1 MTIYSQ
7 VFESKNEHS
16 AKRMG
21 SGGLDVLSTPSLV
34 AFMEN
39 ACFQFTEESL
49 NDSQLST
56 VGTEISIQHL
66 KASKIT
72 EPVTVTITALKE
84 EGRRYDFRLEA
95 FVNEQLIAKAC
106 HTRVRIEID
115 KFLSKL

>member
-1 MTIYSQ
+1 MAIYSQ
-7 VFESKNEHS
+7 VFETKIEHS
-16 AKRMG
+16 AQQIG
-21 SGGLDVLSTPSLV
+21 SGGLEVLSTPSLV

-66 KASKIT
+66 KASKIG
-72 EPVTVTITALKE
+72 ETVTIVITALKE

-95 FVNEQLIAKAC
+95 YVNEQMVAKAC
-106 HTRVRIEID
+106 HTRVRIDVE